1 MKTKSKPVDLNV
13 TLEKVAKIQQERN
26 EFKRRDMFVNFLGS
40 DGLNLI
46 DESKHQQPRKRYL
59 P

>member
-13 TLEKVAKIQQERN
+13 TLEKIAIIQREPNQLT
-26 EFKRRDMFVNFLGS
+26 KRDLFVELLGS
-40 DGLNLI
+40 NGLNLI
-46 DESKHQQPRKRYL
+46 DESRHQQPKKRYL